1 MRGAKNGK
9 KIGTKSSIAAK
20 DVEERNRILFESLKV
35 KKHLY
40 FNSSIQYCD
49 LNIKKNIMMNNLV
62 WFRNDLRVQ
71 DNNSLFLA
79 TKNAKKVI
87 GAYCLDPRQFE
98 LNKHGFKK
106 TEKFRAK
113 FLLETLRDLKN
124 NLAALNIPLFI
135 FLDTPENALRQLVDE
150 FAIDVIYLQKEWTP
164 DEVKVNENLAELIP
178 NTKFIE
184 THDQFLFHPDDI
196 PYPNFEKIPEVFTEF
211 RKKCEKECKIRPS
224 VTVATMSKDNF
235 IETSNVL
242 PSLEDL
248 GLESFRLDKNSAF
261 PFRGGETAALKRVE
275 NYFFETENLSQYKKT
290 RNGLIGESYSSKL
303 SAWLANGSISARTIY
318 WEVQNYEQQV
328 CKNEDTYWL
337 VFELIW
343 RDYFKYVSLKHGDKI
358 FKIDGILGNQYEWKS
373 NDKAFREWKNGNTRE
388 PFVNANMIE
397 LQRTGFMSNRGRQN
411 VASFWAKEW
420 EQDWRIAAKYFE
432 TMLIDYDVHSN
443 YGNWMYNAGV
453 GNDPRD
459 RKFNIKR
466 QAEMYDANG
475 KYQKLWL
482 NPDLF

>member
-1 MRGAKNGK
+1 
-9 KIGTKSSIAAK
+9 
-20 DVEERNRILFESLKV
+20 
-35 KKHLY
+35 
-40 FNSSIQYCD
+40 
-49 LNIKKNIMMNNLV
+49 MNNLI
-62 WFRNDLRVQ
+62 WFRNDLRTQ
-71 DNNSLFLA
+71 DNQSLFQA
-79 TKNAKKVI
+79 CKKANKVI
-87 GAYCLDPRQFE
+87 GVYCLDPRQFE
-98 LNKHGFKK
+98 VNKHGFKK

-113 FLLETLRDLKN
+113 FLLETIRDLKN
-124 NLAALNIPLFI
+124 KLSQLNIPLFI
-135 FLDTPENALRQLVDE
+135 FHDFPENVIPKLVE
-150 FAIDVIYLQKEWTP
+150 EHSISSIYLQKEWTP
-164 DEVKVNENLAELIP
+164 DEVQINENLKDKIP
-178 NTKFIE
+178 TVNFVATF
-184 THDQFLFHPDDI
+184 DQFLFHPDDI
-196 PYPNFEKIPEVFTEF
+196 PYASFDKLPEVFTEF
-211 RKKCEKECKIRPS
+211 RKKCEKESKIRPC
-224 VTVATMSKDNF
+224 VAVNAMPKDNF
-235 IETSNVL
+235 IETSNQI

-248 GLESFRLDKNSAF
+248 GLESFKLDKNAAF

-275 NYFFETENLSQYKKT
+275 NYFFETENLSEYKKT

-318 WEVQNYEQQV
+318 WEVQNYEREV

-337 VFELIW
+337 IFELIW
-343 RDYFKYVSLKHGDKI
+343 RDYFKYISLKHGDKI
-358 FKIDGILGNQYEWKS
+358 FKLNGILGKEYEWKA

-432 TMLIDYDVHSN
+432 SMLIDYDVHSN

-475 KYQKLWL
+475 KYQKLWKPL
-482 NPDLF
+482 